1 MCLWLQRGRGRSRLG
16 QVFYGSAVVV
26 AKRQRL
32 LAAAIG
38 LTLWGT
44 ASAAPAAENV
54 VFVSG
59 AFRRSIPVSDL
70 ERLASSGQA
79 TGLLGDLLRFGKQ
92 KPAEVQK
99 MLNESVN
106 LPIGLVSR
114 LLNTRIGIAILDRF
128 GTIVHP
134 LRASEDGVVALR
146 SAIVLGLNNDK
157 KSLSAISFLRAYPTR
172 EMAVSVPAL
181 LVLMEKTS
189 SIAELVRFFSESPLD
204 GLRGPAAAAPAPNP
218 SQAPLAPQAP

>member
-1 MCLWLQRGRGRSRLG
+1 M
-16 QVFYGSAVVV
+16 V
-26 AKRQRL
+26 ANRQRL

-44 ASAAPAAENV
+44 ASAAPAAEHV
-54 VFVSG
+54 VFISG

-70 ERLASSGQA
+70 ERLATNGQA
-79 TGLLGDLLRFGKQ
+79 QGLLGDLLSFGKQ
-92 KPAEVQK
+92 KPADVQK

-114 LLNTRIGIAILDRF
+114 LLNTRIGMAILDRF

-134 LRASEDGVVALR
+134 LRAREDGVVALR

-172 EMAVSVPAL
+172 EMAVSIPAL

-204 GLRGPAAAAPAPNP
+204 GLRGPAAAAPAPSP
-218 SQAPLAPQAP
+218 SLAPVTDPAAKAP

>member
-1 MCLWLQRGRGRSRLG
+1 M
-16 QVFYGSAVVV
+16 VV
-26 AKRQRL
+26 AKRQRI

-44 ASAAPAAENV
+44 ASAAPAAEHV
-54 VFVSG
+54 VFISG

-70 ERLASSGQA
+70 ERLATNGQA
-79 TGLLGDLLRFGKQ
+79 QGLLGDLLSFGKQ
-92 KPAEVQK
+92 KPADVQK

-114 LLNTRIGIAILDRF
+114 LLNTRIGMAILDRF

-134 LRASEDGVVALR
+134 LRAREDGVVALR

-172 EMAVSVPAL
+172 EMAVSIPAL

-204 GLRGPAAAAPAPNP
+204 GLRGPAAAAPAPSP
-218 SQAPLAPQAP
+218 SLAPVTDPAA

>member
-1 MCLWLQRGRGRSRLG
+1 MK
-16 QVFYGSAVVV
+16 V

-32 LAAAIG
+32 LTVAIG

-44 ASAAPAAENV
+44 ASATPAAENV
-54 VFVSG
+54 VFISG
-59 AFRRSIPVSDL
+59 GFRRSIPVADL
-70 ERLASSGQA
+70 ERLAANGQA
-79 TGLLGDLLRFGKQ
+79 QGLLGDLLRFGNQ
-92 KPAEVQK
+92 RPEDVQK
-99 MLNESVN
+99 MLKESVN
-106 LPIGLVSR
+106 LPIGMVSR
-114 LLNTRIGIAILDRF
+114 LLNTRIGVAILNRF

-146 SAIVLGLNNDK
+146 SAIVLGLNNDQ

-172 EMAVSVPAL
+172 EMAVSIPAL

-204 GLRGPAAAAPAPNP
+204 GLRGPAVAAPASNA
-218 SQAPLAPQAP
+218 SQAPLTPPAAKAP

>member
-1 MCLWLQRGRGRSRLG
+1 M
-16 QVFYGSAVVV
+16 VV

-32 LAAAIG
+32 LAFAIG

-44 ASAAPAAENV
+44 ASPTPAAENV

-59 AFRRSIPVSDL
+59 AFRRSIPVADL
-70 ERLASSGQA
+70 ERLAATGQA
-79 TGLLGDLLRFGKQ
+79 KGLLGDLLRFSNQ
-92 KPAEVQK
+92 KPEDVQK
-99 MLNESVN
+99 MLKESVN
-106 LPIGLVSR
+106 LPIGMVSR
-114 LLNTRIGIAILDRF
+114 LLNTRIAILNRF

-146 SAIVLGLNNDK
+146 SAIVLGLNNEQ

-172 EMAVSVPAL
+172 EMAVSIPAL
-181 LVLMEKTS
+181 LGLMEKAS

-204 GLRGPAAAAPAPNP
+204 GLRGPAATAPAP
-218 SQAPLAPQAP
+218 SAAEAPLTPPAAKAP

>member
-1 MCLWLQRGRGRSRLG
+1 M
-16 QVFYGSAVVV
+16 VV

-32 LAAAIG
+32 LALAIG

-44 ASAAPAAENV
+44 ANAAPAAENV
-54 VFVSG
+54 VFFSG
-59 AFRRSIPVSDL
+59 AFRRSIPVADL
-70 ERLASSGQA
+70 ERLAANGQA
-79 TGLLGDLLRFGKQ
+79 QGLLGDLLRFSNQ
-92 KPAEVQK
+92 NPADVQK

-106 LPIGLVSR
+106 LPIGMVSR
-114 LLNTRIGIAILDRF
+114 LLNTRIGTAILNRF

-134 LRASEDGVVALR
+134 LRTREDGVVALR

-181 LVLMEKTS
+181 LVLMEKAS

-204 GLRGPAAAAPAPNP
+204 GLRGPETATPAPNA
-218 SQAPLAPQAP
+218 SQAPLAPSATKTP

>member
-1 MCLWLQRGRGRSRLG
+1 M
-16 QVFYGSAVVV
+16 VV
-26 AKRQRL
+26 ANRQRL

-54 VFVSG
+54 VFISG

-70 ERLASSGQA
+70 ERLAANGQA
-79 TGLLGDLLRFGKQ
+79 QGLLGDLLSFGKQ
-92 KPAEVQK
+92 KPADVQK

-114 LLNTRIGIAILDRF
+114 LLNTRIGMAILDRF

-134 LRASEDGVVALR
+134 LRAREDGVVALR

-172 EMAVSVPAL
+172 EMAVSIPAL

-204 GLRGPAAAAPAPNP
+204 GLRGPAAAAPAPTP
-218 SQAPLAPQAP
+218 SLAPVTAPAAKAP

>member
-1 MCLWLQRGRGRSRLG
+1 MEQR
-16 QVFYGSAVVV
+16 AMVV

-32 LAAAIG
+32 LAVAIG

-44 ASAAPAAENV
+44 ASPAPAAENV

-59 AFRRSIPVSDL
+59 AFRRSIPVADL
-70 ERLASSGQA
+70 EHLAANGQA
-79 TGLLGDLLRFGKQ
+79 KGLLGDLLRFSNQ
-92 KPAEVQK
+92 RPEDVQK
-99 MLNESVN
+99 MLKESVN
-106 LPIGLVSR
+106 LPIGMVSR

-146 SAIVLGLNNDK
+146 SAIVLGLDNDQ

-172 EMAVSVPAL
+172 EMAVSIQPYW
-181 LVLMEKTS
+181 
-189 SIAELVRFFSESPLD
+189 
-204 GLRGPAAAAPAPNP
+204 G
-218 SQAPLAPQAP
+218 

>member
-1 MCLWLQRGRGRSRLG
+1 M
-16 QVFYGSAVVV
+16 VV

-32 LAAAIG
+32 MALAIG

-59 AFRRSIPVSDL
+59 AFRRSIPVADL
-70 ERLASSGQA
+70 ERLAANGQA
-79 TGLLGDLLRFGKQ
+79 QGLLGDLLSFGKQ
-92 KPAEVQK
+92 KPADVQK

-106 LPIGLVSR
+106 LPIGMVSR
-114 LLNTRIGIAILDRF
+114 LLSTRIGVAILDRF

-134 LRASEDGVVALR
+134 MRARENGVVALR
-146 SAIVLGLNNDK
+146 SAIVLGLDNDK

-181 LVLMEKTS
+181 LVLMEKTA

-204 GLRGPAAAAPAPNP
+204 GLRGPGAAAPTPNTSQEPLTSPAAKAP
-218 SQAPLAPQAP
+218 

>member
-1 MCLWLQRGRGRSRLG
+1 MVL
-16 QVFYGSAVVV
+16 

-32 LAAAIG
+32 MAVLIG
-38 LTLWGT
+38 LSLWGS
-44 ASAAPAAENV
+44 ASNALAAENV
-54 VFVSG
+54 VFISG
-59 AFRRSIPVSDL
+59 AFRRSIPIADL
-70 ERLASSGQA
+70 ERLAAKGQA
-79 TGLLGDLLRFGKQ
+79 EGLLGDLLRFGKQ

-99 MLNESVN
+99 MLNESVS

-114 LLNTRIGIAILDRF
+114 LLNTRIGVAILDRF

-134 LRASEDGVVALR
+134 LRAKEDGVVALR

-181 LVLMEKTS
+181 LVLMEKTA
-189 SIAELVRFFSESPLD
+189 SISELVRFFSESPLD
-204 GLRGPAAAAPAPNP
+204 GLRGPAATAPVPGPSQGSLNVPAPKIP
-218 SQAPLAPQAP
+218 

>member
-1 MCLWLQRGRGRSRLG
+1 M
-16 QVFYGSAVVV
+16 VV

-38 LTLWGT
+38 LALWGT

-54 VFVSG
+54 VFISG

-70 ERLASSGQA
+70 ERLASYGQA
-79 TGLLGDLLRFGKQ
+79 QGLLGDLLSFGKQ
-92 KPAEVQK
+92 KPADVQK

-114 LLNTRIGIAILDRF
+114 LLNTRIGMAILGRF
-128 GTIVHP
+128 STIVHP
-134 LRASEDGVVALR
+134 LRAREDGVVALR

-172 EMAVSVPAL
+172 EMAVSIPAL

-189 SIAELVRFFSESPLD
+189 SISELVRFFSESPLD
-204 GLRGPAAAAPAPNP
+204 GLRGPAAAAPAPTP
-218 SQAPLAPQAP
+218 SLLAPGTVPDAKAP

>member
-1 MCLWLQRGRGRSRLG
+1 M
-16 QVFYGSAVVV
+16 VV

-32 LAAAIG
+32 LAVAMG

-54 VFVSG
+54 VFISG
-59 AFRRSIPVSDL
+59 AFRRSIPVADL
-70 ERLASSGQA
+70 ERLAANGQA
-79 TGLLGDLLRFGKQ
+79 QGLLGDLLRFGKQ
-92 KPAEVQK
+92 KPADVQK
-99 MLNESVN
+99 ILNESVN
-106 LPIGLVSR
+106 LPIGMVSR
-114 LLNTRIGIAILDRF
+114 LLNTRIGMAILDRF

-134 LRASEDGVVALR
+134 LRAREDGVVALR

-181 LVLMEKTS
+181 LVLMEKAS

-204 GLRGPAAAAPAPNP
+204 GLRGPGTAAPAPNT
-218 SQAPLAPQAP
+218 SQAPLTPPAAKAPQGQAT

>member
-1 MCLWLQRGRGRSRLG
+1 M
-16 QVFYGSAVVV
+16 VV

-32 LAAAIG
+32 LAFAIG

-44 ASAAPAAENV
+44 ASPTPAAENV

-59 AFRRSIPVSDL
+59 AFRRSIPVADL
-70 ERLASSGQA
+70 ERLAANGQA
-79 TGLLGDLLRFGKQ
+79 KGLLGDLLRFSNQ
-92 KPAEVQK
+92 KPEDVQK
-99 MLNESVN
+99 MLKESVN
-106 LPIGLVSR
+106 LPIGMVSR
-114 LLNTRIGIAILDRF
+114 LLNTRIGIAILNRF

-146 SAIVLGLNNDK
+146 SAIVLGLNNDQ

-172 EMAVSVPAL
+172 EMAVSIPAL
-181 LVLMEKTS
+181 LGFMEKAS

-204 GLRGPAAAAPAPNP
+204 GLRGPAATAPAP
-218 SQAPLAPQAP
+218 SAAEAPLTPPAAKAP

>member
-1 MCLWLQRGRGRSRLG
+1 M
-16 QVFYGSAVVV
+16 VV
-26 AKRQRL
+26 AKRQRI

-44 ASAAPAAENV
+44 ASAAPAAEHV
-54 VFVSG
+54 VFISG

-70 ERLASSGQA
+70 ERLATNGQA
-79 TGLLGDLLRFGKQ
+79 QGLLGDLLSLGKQ
-92 KPAEVQK
+92 KPADVQK

-114 LLNTRIGIAILDRF
+114 LLHTRIGMAILDRF

-134 LRASEDGVVALR
+134 LRAREDGVVALR

-172 EMAVSVPAL
+172 EMAVSIPAL

-204 GLRGPAAAAPAPNP
+204 GLRGPAAAAPAPTP
-218 SQAPLAPQAP
+218 SLAPVTAPAAKAP

>member
-1 MCLWLQRGRGRSRLG
+1 M
-16 QVFYGSAVVV
+16 VV
-26 AKRQRL
+26 AKRQRI

-44 ASAAPAAENV
+44 ASAAPAAEHV
-54 VFVSG
+54 VFISG

-70 ERLASSGQA
+70 ERLATNGQA
-79 TGLLGDLLRFGKQ
+79 QGLLGDLLSLGKQ
-92 KPAEVQK
+92 KPADVQK

-114 LLNTRIGIAILDRF
+114 LLYTRIGMAILDRF

-134 LRASEDGVVALR
+134 LRAREDGVVALR

-172 EMAVSVPAL
+172 EMAVSIPAL

-204 GLRGPAAAAPAPNP
+204 GLRGPAAAAPAPTP
-218 SQAPLAPQAP
+218 SLAPVTAPAAKAP

>member
-1 MCLWLQRGRGRSRLG
+1 M
-16 QVFYGSAVVV
+16 AN
-26 AKRQRL
+26 RQRL

-54 VFVSG
+54 VFISG

-70 ERLASSGQA
+70 ERLATNGQA
-79 TGLLGDLLRFGKQ
+79 QGLLGDLLSFGKQ
-92 KPAEVQK
+92 KPADVQK

-114 LLNTRIGIAILDRF
+114 LLNTRIGMAILDRF

-134 LRASEDGVVALR
+134 LRAREDGVVALR

-172 EMAVSVPAL
+172 EMAVSIPAL

-204 GLRGPAAAAPAPNP
+204 GLRGPAAAAPAPSP
-218 SQAPLAPQAP
+218 SLAPVTDPAAKAP

>member
-1 MCLWLQRGRGRSRLG
+1 M
-16 QVFYGSAVVV
+16 VV

-32 LAAAIG
+32 MALAIG

-59 AFRRSIPVSDL
+59 AFRRSIPVADL
-70 ERLASSGQA
+70 ERLAANGQA
-79 TGLLGDLLRFGKQ
+79 QGLLGDLLSFGKQ
-92 KPAEVQK
+92 KPADVQK

-106 LPIGLVSR
+106 LPIGMVSR
-114 LLNTRIGIAILDRF
+114 LLSTRIGVAILDRF

-134 LRASEDGVVALR
+134 MRARENGVVALR

-181 LVLMEKTS
+181 LVLMEKTA

-204 GLRGPAAAAPAPNP
+204 GLRGPGAAAPTPNTSQEPLTSPAAKAP
-218 SQAPLAPQAP
+218 

>member
-1 MCLWLQRGRGRSRLG
+1 M
-16 QVFYGSAVVV
+16 VV
-26 AKRQRL
+26 AKRQRI

-54 VFVSG
+54 VFISG

-70 ERLASSGQA
+70 ERLATNGQA
-79 TGLLGDLLRFGKQ
+79 QGLLGDLLSFGKQ
-92 KPAEVQK
+92 KPADVQK

-114 LLNTRIGIAILDRF
+114 LLNTRIGMAILDRF

-134 LRASEDGVVALR
+134 LRAREDGVVALR

-172 EMAVSVPAL
+172 EMAVSIPAL

-204 GLRGPAAAAPAPNP
+204 GLRGPAAPAPAANP
-218 SQAPLAPQAP
+218 AQAPLTAPATKAP

>member
-1 MCLWLQRGRGRSRLG
+1 M
-16 QVFYGSAVVV
+16 VV

-32 LAAAIG
+32 MALAIS

-59 AFRRSIPVSDL
+59 AFRRSIPVADL
-70 ERLASSGQA
+70 ERLAANGQA
-79 TGLLGDLLRFGKQ
+79 QGLLGDLLSFGKQ
-92 KPAEVQK
+92 KPADVQK

-106 LPIGLVSR
+106 LPIGMVSR
-114 LLNTRIGIAILDRF
+114 LLSTRIGVAILDRF

-134 LRASEDGVVALR
+134 MRARENGVVALR

-181 LVLMEKTS
+181 LVLMEKTA

-204 GLRGPAAAAPAPNP
+204 GLRGPGAAAPTPNTSQEPQTAPAAK
-218 SQAPLAPQAP
+218 AP

>member
-1 MCLWLQRGRGRSRLG
+1 M
-16 QVFYGSAVVV
+16 VV

-32 LAAAIG
+32 MALAIS

-59 AFRRSIPVSDL
+59 AFRRSIPVADL
-70 ERLASSGQA
+70 ERLAANGQA
-79 TGLLGDLLRFGKQ
+79 QGLLGDLLSFGKQ
-92 KPAEVQK
+92 KPADVQK

-106 LPIGLVSR
+106 LPIGMVSR
-114 LLNTRIGIAILDRF
+114 LLSTRIGVAILDRF

-134 LRASEDGVVALR
+134 MRARENGVVALR

-181 LVLMEKTS
+181 LVLMEKTA

-204 GLRGPAAAAPAPNP
+204 GLRGPGAAAPTPNTSQEPLTSPAAKAP
-218 SQAPLAPQAP
+218 

>member
-1 MCLWLQRGRGRSRLG
+1 M
-16 QVFYGSAVVV
+16 AV
-26 AKRQRL
+26 AKRQRV

-79 TGLLGDLLRFGKQ
+79 QGLLGDLLHFGKQ

-99 MLNESVN
+99 MLNESVT

-114 LLNTRIGIAILDRF
+114 LLNTRIGMAILDRF
-128 GTIVHP
+128 GAIVHP
-134 LRASEDGVVALR
+134 LRAREDGVVALR

-172 EMAVSVPAL
+172 EMAVSIPAL

-204 GLRGPAAAAPAPNP
+204 GLRGPAAAAPAAK
-218 SQAPLAPQAP
+218 AP